1 MKNPYQEI
9 QSLIQENKGHDAI
22 SLIESID
29 WPENLSIQK
38 HSWKA
43 QAHLIEKE
51 TKLALDEIIFAI
63 RIAKKTKNQKA
74 YTALKELQQR
84 ATSLSIAQKSLQ
96 NKPPPTDPIAI
107 AIELFESDPQSAIQ
121 DLQKLKEKA
130 DKEGDLKNRVLT
142 RLALA
147 HHKPIQ
153 SIMIEEAGNIA
164 DQEGDHNLITAVKK
178 TLLQLNIPIQPHIF

>member
-22 SLIESID
+22 PLIESID
-29 WPENLSIQK
+29 WPDNLSIQK

-51 TKLALDEIIFAI
+51 SKSALDEIIYAI

-74 YTALKELQQR
+74 YTALKKLQQK
-84 ATSLSIAQKSLQ
+84 ATSLSIAQKSLK
-96 NKPPPTDPIAI
+96 NKSPPTDPIAI
-107 AIELFESDPQSAIQ
+107 AIELFESDPQSAIR
-121 DLQKLKEKA
+121 DLQVLKEKA
-130 DKEGDLKNRVLT
+130 DTECDPKNRVLT

-153 SIMIEEAGNIA
+153 SVMIEEATAIA

>member
-74 YTALKELQQR
+74 YTA
-84 ATSLSIAQKSLQ
+84 
-96 NKPPPTDPIAI
+96 
-107 AIELFESDPQSAIQ
+107 
-121 DLQKLKEKA
+121 
-130 DKEGDLKNRVLT
+130 
-142 RLALA
+142 
-147 HHKPIQ
+147 
-153 SIMIEEAGNIA
+153 
-164 DQEGDHNLITAVKK
+164 
-178 TLLQLNIPIQPHIF
+178 